1 MCDRLKAS
9 VNGSRPPLFYGSVK
23 IHKPDRPPRPILS
36 AIGSATYNLSQYAG
50 NILRPDVE
58 QPRSFVRNT
67 NNLVQKRKE
76 VRIREDEVL
85 VSFDAKSLFTSV
97 RVPDAIDAIKELIT
111 ADEDFDTNN
120 DISMDTQVELIHIS
134 LSVTSFQFRPQHLIL
149 N

>member
-1 MCDRLKAS
+1 MS

-23 IHKPDRPPRPILS
+23 IYKPDRSSRPILS
-36 AIGSATYNLSQYAG
+36 SIGSTTYNLSKNAG

-58 QPRSFVRNT
+58 QSRSFVRNT

-111 ADEDFDTNN
+111 AAEDFDTNN